1 MILFDAH
8 IHLTDDEFTTYR
20 KFIVN
25 NLRALKIRA
34 CSVTVNIET
43 SLRNL
48 QYFNHS
54 TNDVITKFIGI
65 HPEFA
70 CREDLSKFIKIFNEN
85 SASVEGIGEIGID
98 PSYINNN
105 KNTIQKQKE
114 VFDVMLSLAEA
125 TKKPVSIHSRRALDD
140 VLETISSYNIE
151 GVLLH
156 WFAGNMKQLKKSMDL
171 GLYVSYGP
179 AIVYSKEKKISLRNT
194 ERDRILVETD
204 GPVRYSR
211 CFNDYPAMSSSFLVT
226 VVDCVAKTLETSYE
240 ETLDILR
247 INSEC
252 YLKKTL

>member
-1 MILFDAH
+1 MMLFDAH
-8 IHLTDDEFTTYR
+8 IHLTDDEFTNYR
-20 KFIVN
+20 QFIVN

-48 QYFNHS
+48 QYFSHS

-70 CREDLSKFIKIFNEN
+70 YTEDLSKFIEIFNEN

-98 PSYINNN
+98 PTYINNN

-114 VFDVMLSLAEA
+114 VFESMLSLAEA
-125 TKKPVSIHSRRALDD
+125 TKKPVSIHSRRALND
-140 VLETISSYNIE
+140 VLETISSYNIQ

-156 WFAGNMKQLKKSMDL
+156 WFEGNMKQLKKSMDL
-171 GLYVSYGP
+171 GFYVSYGP

-247 INSEC
+247 INSER

>member
-1 MILFDAH
+1 MLFDAH

-20 KFIVN
+20 EFIVN

-70 CREDLSKFIKIFNEN
+70 YREDLSKFIEIFNEN
-85 SASVEGIGEIGID
+85 SASVEGIGEIGVD
-98 PSYINNN
+98 PTYVNN

-114 VFDVMLSLAEA
+114 VFDLMLSLAEA
-125 TKKPVSIHSRRALDD
+125 TKKPVSIHSRRALDYI
-140 VLETISSYNIE
+140 LETIYSYNID

-156 WFAGNMKQLKKSMDL
+156 WFAGNIKQLEKSMDMD
-171 GLYVSYGP
+171 LYVSYGP
-179 AIVYSKEKKISLRNT
+179 SIVYSIEKKISLKNT
-194 ERDRILVETD
+194 DRDRILVETD

-211 CFNDYPAMSSSFLVT
+211 CFNNYPAMSSSFLVT
-226 VVDCVAKTLETSYE
+226 VVDCVAKILDLSYD

-247 INSEC
+247 INSER

>member
-1 MILFDAH
+1 MLFDAH

-20 KFIVN
+20 EFIVN

-70 CREDLSKFIKIFNEN
+70 YREDLSKFIEIFNEN
-85 SASVEGIGEIGID
+85 SASVEGIGEIGVD
-98 PSYINNN
+98 PTYVNN

-114 VFDVMLSLAEA
+114 VFDLMLSLAEA
-125 TKKPVSIHSRRALDD
+125 TKKPVSIHSRRALDYI
-140 VLETISSYNIE
+140 LETIYSYNID

-156 WFAGNMKQLKKSMDL
+156 WFAGNIKQLEKSMDMD
-171 GLYVSYGP
+171 LYVSYGP
-179 AIVYSKEKKISLRNT
+179 AIVYSIEKKISLKNT
-194 ERDRILVETD
+194 DRDRILVETD

-211 CFNDYPAMSSSFLVT
+211 CFNNYPAMSSSFLVT
-226 VVDCVAKTLETSYE
+226 VVDCVAKILDLSYD

-247 INSEC
+247 INSER

>member
-1 MILFDAH
+1 MLFDSH

-20 KFIVN
+20 EFIVN

-43 SLRNL
+43 SLRNF

-54 TNDVITKFIGI
+54 TNDVITRFIGI

-70 CREDLSKFIKIFNEN
+70 GKEDLSKFIEIFNEN
-85 SASVEGIGEIGID
+85 SASVEGIGEIGVD
-98 PSYINNN
+98 PTYANNN
-105 KNTIQKQKE
+105 KNSYQKQKE
-114 VFDVMLSLAEA
+114 VFDLMLRLAES
-125 TKKPVSIHSRRALDD
+125 TKKPVSIHSRRALDYI
-140 VLETISSYNIE
+140 LEAICSYNIE

-156 WFAGNMKQLKKSMDL
+156 WFTGDEKQLKKSMDM

-179 AIVYSKEKKISLRNT
+179 AIVYSNEKKISLKNT
-194 ERDRILVETD
+194 DRDRILVETD

-211 CFNDYPAMSSSFLVT
+211 CFNNYPAVSSSFLIT
-226 VVDCVAKTLETSYE
+226 VVDCMAKILEISYE

-247 INSEC
+247 INSER
-252 YLKKTL
+252 YLKKKL

>member
-1 MILFDAH
+1 MLFDAH

-20 KFIVN
+20 EFIVN

-70 CREDLSKFIKIFNEN
+70 YREDLSKFIEIFNEN
-85 SASVEGIGEIGID
+85 SASVEGIGEIGVD
-98 PSYINNN
+98 PTYVNN

-114 VFDVMLSLAEA
+114 VFDLMLSLAEA
-125 TKKPVSIHSRRALDD
+125 TKKPVSIHSRRALDYI
-140 VLETISSYNIE
+140 LETIYSYNID

-156 WFAGNMKQLKKSMDL
+156 WFAGNIKQLEKSMDMD
-171 GLYVSYGP
+171 LYVSYGP
-179 AIVYSKEKKISLRNT
+179 AIVYSIEKKISLKNT
-194 ERDRILVETD
+194 DRDRILVETD

-211 CFNDYPAMSSSFLVT
+211 CFNNYPAMSSSFLVT
-226 VVDCVAKTLETSYE
+226 VVDCVAKILDLSYN

-247 INSEC
+247 INSER